1 MLCDQTAWGLW
12 HKRLRLALDM
22 HHCIAVAIIEIA
34 VFPTTIITQRK
45 SAMKKFWTLIIALAF
60 AGLVYAQTPAPAA
73 APATASTK
81 TEASKTEKKPA
92 KKAKRIKKTKKAAK
106 EVKKDEV
113 KAEPT
118 PATK

>member
-1 MLCDQTAWGLW
+1 MSFVIGG
-12 HKRLRLALDM
+12 KRPGLALDM
-22 HHCIAVAIIEIA
+22 QYCIDVVIIVIAVLPIS
-34 VFPTTIITQRK
+34 TIIKQRK

-60 AGLVYAQTPAPAA
+60 AGLVYAQTPAPAVA
-73 APATASTK
+73 PVTAPAK
-81 TEASKTEKKPA
+81 TEAPKTEKKPA
-92 KKAKRIKKTKKAAK
+92 KKAKKVKRAKKAAK